1 MPHRFA
7 WLALSLALAR
17 APVGPSVAQTA
28 PDPAP
33 SEEIGEPD
41 EPRERRGRERRR
53 GGREDRRAGREEG
66 RRADREAAR
75 EKEIACRADAARQ
88 NLRGPEA
95 RDFATICVAEA
106 RLACLKRSV
115 EARVRRGPT
124 RREYIAR
131 CLGEI

>member
-1 MPHRFA
+1 MPHRIA
-7 WLALSLALAR
+7 WLALLLALAY
-17 APVGPSVAQTA
+17 APAGPSFAQAA
-28 PDPAP
+28 PDNDPD
-33 SEEIGEPD
+33 EIGEPD
-41 EPRERRGRERRR
+41 EPRGR
-53 GGREDRRAGREEG
+53 GGREGRRAGREE
-66 RRADREAAR
+66 RRAGREERRAVREAAR
-75 EKEIACRADAARQ
+75 QKEVACRRDAARQ

-124 RREYIAR
+124 RRDYIAR

>member
-1 MPHRFA
+1 MPHRIA
-7 WLALSLALAR
+7 WLALLLALVC
-17 APVGPSVAQTA
+17 APAGPSFAQA
-28 PDPAP
+28 SPDNDPD
-33 SEEIGEPD
+33 EIGEPD
-41 EPRERRGRERRR
+41 EPRGR
-53 GGREDRRAGREEG
+53 GGREERRAGREERRAG
-66 RRADREAAR
+66 REGRADREAAR
-75 EKEIACRADAARQ
+75 QKQVACRRDAARQ

-124 RREYIAR
+124 RRDYIAR